1 MSILF
6 DFHDDLVVEEMN
18 FPWTDPSITAIKAGT
33 PLDEDGAIA
42 NNGDAV
48 GLVAYTLPHGGDN
61 LLGVASSNADGS
73 LYIKVKV
80 IKSGYVNLAEAETS
94 FGSALT
100 DACKSA
106 LTGIHFIT
114 DVGGSGGGGALP
126 EPTVE
131 GDVLA
136 VGKVADPSVVI
147 LPEQTVEYDESENG
161 WVLTGGNP
169 SLFEAGAKVCITVNG
184 ESEITVVEYDADNN
198 RYFAYTKN
206 EADCLNYYPEIPLWA
221 YLSDVLSAEDPITIS
236 VVGVK
241 NAWVETTEIPYSGY
255 DVVILIKNNE
265 ISVFDAQILKGNLD
279 DVIDAVAN
287 RSGIIR
293 TYIGM
298 YSDYSASSY
307 YDQLYQ
313 IRYTLLEGLDSQ
325 ITISARNITTGIE
338 FHYLWNASGLARQ
351 S

>member
-80 IKSGYVNLAEAETS
+80 IKSGYVNLAEVEAS

-114 DVGGSGGGGALP
+114 DISSGGGGGGGGNGIFVIELN
-126 EPTVE
+126 
-131 GDVLA
+131 A
-136 VGKVADPSVVI
+136 VGNTFYFNKTYAEI
-147 LPEQTVEYDESENG
+147 KTAI
-161 WVLTGGNP
+161 TGGLLP
-169 SLFEAGAKVCITVNG
+169 
-184 ESEITVVEYDADNN
+184 VVFTNVGIGYVLEYQDGGGGSS
-198 RYFAYTKN
+198 Y
-206 EADCLNYYPEIPLWA
+206 
-221 YLSDVLSAEDPITIS
+221 
-236 VVGVK
+236 VVGVL
-241 NAWVETTEIPYSGY
+241 NNMMGGDPIVIPFAC
-255 DVVILIKNNE
+255 D
-265 ISVFDAQILKGNLD
+265 
-279 DVIDAVAN
+279 
-287 RSGIIR
+287 
-293 TYIGM
+293 
-298 YSDYSASSY
+298 
-307 YDQLYQ
+307 
-313 IRYTLLEGLDSQ
+313 
-325 ITISARNITTGIE
+325 
-338 FHYLWNASGLARQ
+338 NASEYPSYGLG
-351 S
+351 